1 MLPRHTKRTETSC
14 FAVMVQKAVERL
26 SLEFPRS
33 MWVWK
38 VLNPWTYPV
47 KAVEEVQRVAH
58 RALVRVQTRTDDES

>member
-1 MLPRHTKRTETSC
+1 
-14 FAVMVQKAVERL
+14 MVQKAVERL

-47 KAVEEVQRVAH
+47 KAVEEV
-58 RALVRVQTRTDDES
+58 

>member
-47 KAVEEVQRVAH
+47 KAVEEV
-58 RALVRVQTRTDDES
+58 